1 MLPLIHALLAVHL
14 VFALTLVVFAIEGN
28 YVITA
33 FAPNLALL
41 LPQCDSVRDSRFYT
55 SHFLIMFKQKIY
67 MYIYIYQ
74 PKQLASIFY

>member
-28 YVITA
+28 YVVTA
-33 FAPNLALL
+33 FAPNLALF
-41 LPQCDSVRDSRFYT
+41 LPQCHSVRDCRFYT
-55 SHFLIMFKQKIY
+55 SHILIMFQQKIY

-74 PKQLASIFY
+74 PKQQVYLFY